1 MELAPITPTFFDVG
15 AMRVQVIPDGDSRPV
30 SESADFVR
38 VRTQTDP
45 HDDTVVLATIERVVE
60 KAHLRRVDEPAW
72 HVRTL
77 VLEAP
82 MAPDMALGLAT
93 RYAERKQI
101 PVVVAPA
108 EDA

>member
-1 MELAPITPTFFDVG
+1 
-15 AMRVQVIPDGDSRPV
+15 MRVRLIANEDAEPTQ
-30 SESADFVR
+30 SADFVR

-60 KAHLRRVDEPAW
+60 KATLRRVDEPAW

-82 MAPDMALGLAT
+82 MTPDSAVGLAT

-101 PVVVAPA
+101 PVVLMPSAGG
-108 EDA
+108 

>member
-1 MELAPITPTFFDVG
+1 
-15 AMRVQVIPDGDSRPV
+15 MRVQVIPNRDCQPV
-30 SESADFVR
+30 PQSADFVR

-82 MAPDMALGLAT
+82 MAAETALGLAT

-101 PVVVAPA
+101 PVVLAPA
-108 EDA
+108 EDQ

>member
-1 MELAPITPTFFDVG
+1 
-15 AMRVQVIPDGDSRPV
+15 MRVTVIADDGDRKPAPQS
-30 SESADFVR
+30 SDFVR
-38 VRTQTDP
+38 VRTHIDP

-60 KAHLRRVDEPAW
+60 KVNLRRVDEPAW

-82 MAPDMALGLAT
+82 MTPDTAVGLAT

-101 PVVVAPA
+101 PVVFAPS
-108 EDA
+108 DAD